1 MLARINPLGAQSDH
15 TFATPLRPRARTD
28 SQLPPISYLFLLI
41 AVVFALASQPLR
53 AEVQF
58 YGKVNV
64 ALVYADQGTG
74 EPPAGDQAARFRG
87 FGLND
92 NKAVRPWVLNP
103 FITTPRG
110 PANRFGLEGS
120 SDLGAG
126 LKALFKVELGLS
138 LADSNNDAFNLQ
150 ASETL
155 TMRNTFLGLGSSW
168 GRLLLG
174 RQDTPFKSS
183 TAPLD
188 LFINTLG
195 DSASTLGFQNYR
207 ADNSIYYASPSL
219 AGLKWSA
226 AILAGGGATLSG
238 GVNLD
243 ASHLAEGLSLSAIY
257 AQGPLYAS
265 LAFETT
271 STALS
276 DPASFETAAPWRK
289 WRLGLGLLDW
299 QGLSV
304 TGMFEHWDHAFWGDD
319 HRADIWQLQLGYR
332 RGRFQIKAKLG
343 GNQQRGDYELLAPVG
358 QDLVA
363 EDDFAF
369 HSWALGGDYAFSR
382 QTKLF
387 LVYSTNLADPLVQAT
402 SRTTHDV
409 LDWRGIQLG
418 ISHAF

>member
-1 MLARINPLGAQSDH
+1 M
-15 TFATPLRPRARTD
+15 
-28 SQLPPISYLFLLI
+28 PPITRFFLLI
-41 AVVFALASQPLR
+41 VAILALTSQPLR
-53 AEVQF
+53 AEVLF

-74 EPPAGDQAARFRG
+74 EPPAGDQVTRYRG

-138 LADSNNDAFNLQ
+138 LADSNNEAFNLR

-155 TMRNTFLGLGSSW
+155 TMRNTFLGLGGTW

-207 ADNSIYYASPSL
+207 ADNSIYYGSPSL
-219 AGLKWSA
+219 GGLKIAA
-226 AILAGGGATLSG
+226 AILAGGGATLPG
-238 GVNLD
+238 GVNPD
-243 ASHLAEGLSLSAIY
+243 ANRLAEALSLSAIY

-271 STALS
+271 STDLS
-276 DPASFETAAPWRK
+276 APDSYATDAPWRK

-299 QGLSV
+299 RGLSL

-319 HRADIWQLQLGYR
+319 HRADLWQLQLGYR
-332 RGRFQIKAKLG
+332 LGRFLIKGKVGA
-343 GNQQRGDYELLAPVG
+343 NRQRGDFAIKAPTDD
-358 QDLVA
+358 QLRA

-369 HSWALGGDYAFSR
+369 HGWALGGDYSFSR
-382 QTKLF
+382 QTKVF
-387 LVYSTNLADPLVQAT
+387 LVYSANLADPLIQT
-402 SRTTHDV
+402 ESRKTYDL
-409 LDWRGIQLG
+409 LDWHGAQLG

>member
-1 MLARINPLGAQSDH
+1 MPPITRPSLLTTLVFALLSQPLGAEV
-15 TFATPLRPRARTD
+15 
-28 SQLPPISYLFLLI
+28 LL
-41 AVVFALASQPLR
+41 
-53 AEVQF
+53 
-58 YGKVNV
+58 YGKLNV
-64 ALVYADQGTG
+64 ALVYLDQGADDL
-74 EPPAGDQAARFRG
+74 PAGSQTTQFRG

-92 NKAVRPWVLNP
+92 NKAVRPWLLNP

-120 SDLGAG
+120 SDLGDG

-138 LADSNNDAFNLQ
+138 LADSNNDGFNLQ

-155 TMRNTFLGLGSSW
+155 TMRNTYLGLGGTW

-195 DSASTLGFQNYR
+195 DSASTIGFQNYR

-219 AGLKWSA
+219 GGLKIA
-226 AILAGGGATLSG
+226 VAILAGGGAKLLG
-238 GVNLD
+238 GVNPEANRLVE
-243 ASHLAEGLSLSAIY
+243 ALSLSAIY

-265 LAFETT
+265 LAFETA
-271 STALS
+271 STDLS
-276 DPASFETAAPWRK
+276 TPDSYSTDAPWRK

-299 QGLSV
+299 RGLSL

-319 HRADIWQLQLGYR
+319 HRADLWQLQLGYR
-332 RGRFQIKAKLG
+332 LGRFQIKGKIG
-343 GNQQRGDYELLAPVG
+343 GNRQGGDFVILAPTCC
-358 QDLVA
+358 DLRA
-363 EDDFAF
+363 EDEFAF
-369 HSWALGGDYAFSR
+369 HSWALGGDYSFSR
-382 QTKLF
+382 QTKVF
-387 LVYSTNLADPLVQAT
+387 LVYAANLADPLIQAE
-402 SRTTHDV
+402 SRKTYDL
-409 LDWRGIQLG
+409 LDWQGAQLG

>member
-1 MLARINPLGAQSDH
+1 MLPITRLYLLTASLCALLPPPLGAEV
-15 TFATPLRPRARTD
+15 
-28 SQLPPISYLFLLI
+28 LL
-41 AVVFALASQPLR
+41 
-53 AEVQF
+53 
-58 YGKVNV
+58 YGKMNV
-64 ALVYADQGTG
+64 ALVYVDQGAG
-74 EPPAGDQAARFRG
+74 APPPGGQTTWFRG

-92 NKAVRPWVLNP
+92 NRAVRPWLLNP

-110 PANRFGLEGS
+110 PANRLGLEGS
-120 SDLGAG
+120 RDLGEG
-126 LKALFKVELGLS
+126 IKVLFKVELGFS
-138 LADSNNDAFNLQ
+138 LADSNNNAFNLG

-155 TMRNTFLGLGSSW
+155 TMRNTYLGLGGTW

-195 DSASTLGFQNYR
+195 DSASTIGFQNYR
-207 ADNSIYYASPSL
+207 LDNSIYYASPSL
-219 AGLKWSA
+219 GGLKFAA
-226 AILAGGGATLSG
+226 AIIPGGGATLPG
-238 GVNLD
+238 GINPD
-243 ASHLAEGLSLSAIY
+243 ASHLAEAFSLSAIY

-276 DPASFETAAPWRK
+276 DPATYENAASWRK

-299 QGLSV
+299 RGLSV
-304 TGMFEHWDHAFWGDD
+304 TGMFEHWDNAFWGDD
-319 HRADIWQLQLGYR
+319 HSADLWQLQLGYR
-332 RGRFQIKAKLG
+332 LGRFQLKARIG
-343 GNQQRGDYELLAPVG
+343 GNQQGGEYELLAPVCC
-358 QDLVA
+358 DLLA

-369 HSWALGGDYAFSR
+369 QSWALGGDYYFSH

-387 LVYSTNLADPLVQAT
+387 LVYSANLADPLVQAT
-402 SRTTHDV
+402 SRETYDL
-409 LDWRGIQLG
+409 LDWRGAQLG

>member
-1 MLARINPLGAQSDH
+1 M
-15 TFATPLRPRARTD
+15 
-28 SQLPPISYLFLLI
+28 PPITRFFLLI
-41 AVVFALASQPLR
+41 VAILALTSQPLR
-53 AEVQF
+53 AEVLF

-74 EPPAGDQAARFRG
+74 EPPAGDQVTRYRG

-138 LADSNNDAFNLQ
+138 LADSNNEAFNLR

-155 TMRNTFLGLGSSW
+155 TMRNTFLGLGGTW

-207 ADNSIYYASPSL
+207 ADNSIYYGSPSL
-219 AGLKWSA
+219 AGLKWSVA
-226 AILAGGGATLSG
+226 LLPGGGATLPG
-238 GVNLD
+238 GFNVAADRLT
-243 ASHLAEGLSLSAIY
+243 AALSLAATY
-257 AQGPLYAS
+257 ARGPLYAS
-265 LAFETT
+265 LAFETVD
-271 STALS
+271 ADLA
-276 DPASFETAAPWRK
+276 DPGTYPAVAPWRK

-304 TGMFEHWDHAFWGDD
+304 TGMFEHWDHAFWGAD
-319 HRADIWQLQLGYR
+319 HRADLWQLQLGYR
-332 RGRFQIKAKLG
+332 LDRFQIKAKLG
-343 GNQQRGDYELLAPVG
+343 GNQQRGDYALLAPVG
-358 QDLVA
+358 QDLMA

-387 LVYSTNLADPLVQAT
+387 LVYSANLADPLVQAT

-409 LDWRGIQLG
+409 LDWRGVQLG